1 MNCINGT
8 SVLLYEVV
16 GCILF
21 NIFGLANMC
30 LQAGLAN
37 MCLQANYVL
46 PAEHHLCMRKREA
59 MLYACC
65 PGNFVCSCTI
75 WTAVCCSH
83 QVQLLPSVY
92 FWLNRRSHL

>member
-1 MNCINGT
+1 M
-8 SVLLYEVV
+8 LLYEVV

-21 NIFGLANMC
+21 NTFGLANMC

-75 WTAVCCSH
+75 WTAVC
-83 QVQLLPSVY
+83 
-92 FWLNRRSHL
+92 